1 MRNLNKAK
9 YSQLSVYEKVFLI
22 SLVVWIFSQIIRFIA
37 LPLVLSVNQG
47 LDAAGWMYPALLD
60 IAAAILAIPLSLA
73 ILKMRGF
80 TVWTLTIVYLTLSI
94 IDHVGAFANLIL
106 IGEPNAFKQFNDGNN
121 PFIAPIIQTAFDILF
136 FYLLL
141 LPKFRSIFF
150 DLKVVK

>member
-80 TVWTLTIVYLTLSI
+80 IVWTLTVVYLT
-94 IDHVGAFANLIL
+94 
-106 IGEPNAFKQFNDGNN
+106 
-121 PFIAPIIQTAFDILF
+121 
-136 FYLLL
+136 Y
-141 LPKFRSIFF
+141 R
-150 DLKVVK
+150 